1 MELHSIIFLV
11 TILSVI
17 FLVTF
22 YIHSKQKRKLFLSQD
37 KQEPR
42 FDLVNQK
49 TPSGTPQNYKEEFEE
64 DVIAEDEDIE
74 EENLFTDDPLMQ
86 PKEKPPTEAKKIAL
100 APEELLFIMLA
111 AKPDR
116 PYAGYELLQSLLS
129 AGLRFGAMDLFHRYE
144 DLNGKGKVLFSVASA
159 SETGTFEINKMGA
172 YSAKGLMF
180 FMRLSHQKDL
190 LLAFD
195 AMVETARQLV
205 EDLGGEI
212 LDDERRVLS
221 NDKIEKMR
229 KRIVEF
235 EQKQLIGDLFDQ

>member
-1 MELHSIIFLV
+1 MELHSIIFLL

-22 YIHSKQKRKLFLSQD
+22 YIHSKQKRKISLSQD

-42 FDLVNQK
+42 FDLINQK
-49 TPSGTPQNYKEEFEE
+49 TSHITPQNYEEEFQEE
-64 DVIAEDEDIE
+64 IFEENEEIE
-74 EENLFTDDPLMQ
+74 EENLLTDDPLMR
-86 PKEKPPTEAKKIAL
+86 PKEKQPEVKKIE
-100 APEELLFIMLA
+100 PTPDELMFIMLA

-129 AGLRFGAMDLFHRYE
+129 SGLRFGAMELFHRYE

-172 YSAKGLMF
+172 YSGKGLML

-212 LDDERRVLS
+212 LDDERRVLT

-229 KRIVEF
+229 KRIVDF
-235 EQKQLIGDLFDQ
+235 EKKQLIGDLFDQ